1 MAYKKTF
8 WLNVGLG
15 TLFLLALGAASAL
28 SHSKS
33 IFVYFLFMYLGV
45 TFVLTAI
52 SIKKENR
59 AKLNAVATLLNYI
72 TIPIML
78 FNLTNGGN
86 LMNVFYLGLPSI
98 LNLLTLHS
106 IKNNSKDKYQDI
118 SKTVVEFIKS
128 NFR

>member
-1 MAYKKTF
+1 MTYKKTY

-15 TLFLLALGAASAL
+15 TLFILASGTVSAVT
-28 SHSKS
+28 HPKS

-52 SIKKENR
+52 TIKKENR
-59 AKLNAVATLLNYI
+59 LKLNAVATFLNYV

-86 LMNVFYLGLPSI
+86 LMNVFYLGIPSI
-98 LNLLTLHS
+98 LNLLTLYS
-106 IKNNSKDKYQDI
+106 IKNNSKSEHQDI
-118 SKTVVEFIKS
+118 SKAIVDFLKS